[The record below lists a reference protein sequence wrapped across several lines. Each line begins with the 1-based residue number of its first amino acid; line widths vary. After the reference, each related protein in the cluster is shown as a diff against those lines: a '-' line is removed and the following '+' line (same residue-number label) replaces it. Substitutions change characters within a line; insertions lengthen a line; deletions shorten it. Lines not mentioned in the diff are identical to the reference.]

1 MSYGHSKRKSQL
13 LEDIDAL
20 LGDELANIESMEEAF
35 KSKEEKRKGMEE
47 REREELR
54 QVELKVKEVN
64 INCVCV
70 CVYV

>member
-35 KSKEEKRKGMEE
+35 KNS
-47 REREELR
+47 REPEHHIESID
-54 QVELKVKEVN
+54 VTEAGDHW
-64 INCVCV
+64 
-70 CVYV
+70 